1 MRQGLSLK
9 PIAVTSDRLRK
20 EQLGQT
26 AAPIASPYSKGP
38 GAPSASPAPQGPGP
52 SMGPPGAGQAPQA
65 RPGGL
70 QLARPPAGGTVP
82 TSPNRPP
89 PAPMGAARGLT
100 PAGPGPQRPAL
111 PGAYQAAATN
121 QDRAGMA
128 PWQVQGGGG
137 VSSAYGTQG
146 GGRYTGE
153 GLWGYSGQG
162 EQPWR
167 NTNDLGVPSNP
178 EVGSYRAAAEKAAA
192 DYGRMSGGTPTVD
205 IQRADGGYSQA
216 GPRQA
221 GGPVQAGGQG
231 APGEQT
237 SQSSTAGGRGY
248 SDEELKGRGS
258 EKDGSE
264 TLPDEWVRSPQEGV
278 RGYGVDPETGVV
290 LTFDDAAGVWRS
302 TGLSESAY
310 LEGQRGGNIDQ
321 IPLSSEQ
328 RGFADSLVT
337 QGYRVG
343 SDGEIFSPDGEQVG
357 SIYDDPSSLG
367 GKVRGLYDE
376 FSRQSGGEDSDPLAD
391 VKALLEGAGTLEGID
406 QSKVDAMVNAARRK
420 QAMESSQ
427 AMIMASEAGSRSRL
441 GPEATA
447 GIGAEISQRGGIE
460 QANTEAKIRLE
471 SEIQNMQ
478 ARMVDYQGRLQNL
491 RMLAAM
497 SQDAQTRQAAIDGQK
512 EMMRYAAEL
521 QAEIDGAQSQ
531 LSSAFGMAGSGAMAG
546 AGFGSM
552 FGPAGAGVGAGVGGF
567 TGFLSGLLS

>member
-52 SMGPPGAGQAPQA
+52 SIGPPGAGQAPQA

-70 QLARPPAGGTVP
+70 QLAKPPQVP

-89 PAPMGAARGLT
+89 AAPAGAARGLT
-100 PAGPGPQRPAL
+100 PAGSGPQRPAL

-128 PWQVQGGGG
+128 PWQAQGGGG
-137 VSSAYGTQG
+137 VSSAYGTQA

-162 EQPWR
+162 AQPWR
-167 NTNDLGVPSNP
+167 NTDIQPIGNP
-178 EVGSYRAAAEKAAA
+178 DVGSYRAAAEKAAA

-205 IQRADGGYSQA
+205 IQRADGGYTQA

-237 SQSSTAGGRGY
+237 SQASTAGGRGY
-248 SDEELKGRGS
+248 SDEELKGAGKPVS
-258 EKDGSE
+258 EAEFYAGVTSGA
-264 TLPDEWVRSPQEGV
+264 LNPDEWAKLDGTDTYVRRDDP
-278 RGYGVDPETGVV
+278 GYW
-290 LTFDDAAGVWRS
+290 L
-302 TGLSESAY
+302 
-310 LEGQRGGNIDQ
+310 
-321 IPLSSEQ
+321 
-328 RGFADSLVT
+328 
-337 QGYRVG
+337 
-343 SDGEIFSPDGEQVG
+343 SPDGETAYPQTGDKFGETG
-357 SIYDDPSSLG
+357 SGEQNSLIPNPDGSDPNTLGRLDENGEWVPSSFTTD
-367 GKVRGLYDE
+367 GKAPE
-376 FSRQSGGEDSDPLAD
+376 KADPLAE
-391 VKALLEGAGTLEGID
+391 VRALLEGAGTLGGID
-406 QSKVDAMVNAARRK
+406 ESKVEAMVNAARRK

-427 AMIMASEAGSRSRL
+427 AMIMASEAGARSRL

-447 GIGAEISQRGGIE
+447 GMGAEISQRGGIE

-478 ARMVDYQGRLQNL
+478 ARMVDYQSRMQNL

-497 SQDAQTRQAAIDGQK
+497 SQDAQTRQAAIDAQK

-531 LSSAFGMAGSGAMAG
+531 LASAFGMAGSGAMAG

-552 FGPAGAGVGAGVGGF
+552 FGPAGAGVGAGIGGF

>member
-20 EQLGQT
+20 EQLGQTT

-52 SMGPPGAGQAPQA
+52 SIGPPGAGQAPQA

-70 QLARPPAGGTVP
+70 QLAKPPQVP

-89 PAPMGAARGLT
+89 AAPMGAARGLT
-100 PAGPGPQRPAL
+100 PAGPGPQRPTL

-128 PWQVQGGGG
+128 PWQAQGGGG
-137 VSSAYGTQG
+137 VSSAYGSQA

-167 NTNDLGVPSNP
+167 NTNDLGIPSNP

-205 IQRADGGYSQA
+205 IQRADGGYTQA

-237 SQSSTAGGRGY
+237 SQASTAGGRGY
-248 SDEELKGRGS
+248 SDEELKGPGS

-264 TLPDEWVRSPQEGV
+264 TIPREWVRTTEDGTK
-278 RGYGVDPETGVV
+278 GYAVDP
-290 LTFDDAAGVWRS
+290 S
-302 TGLSESAY
+302 TGAVLAFDEASGTWKLTGQSEEAY
-310 LEGQRGGNIDQ
+310 LRDQRGDSIDQ
-321 IPLSSEQ
+321 IPLSSDQ
-328 RGFADSLVT
+328 RGFADSLVKE
-337 QGYRVG
+337 GYVIG
-343 SDGEIFSPDGEQVG
+343 PNGEIMSPDGEQVG
-357 SIYDDPSSLG
+357 SIYDDPSALQ
-367 GKVRGLYDE
+367 GKLKGFYDQYD
-376 FSRQSGGEDSDPLAD
+376 RQNGGEETDPLAD
-391 VKALLEGAGTLEGID
+391 VRALLEGAGTLGGID
-406 QSKVDAMVNAARRK
+406 ESKVEAMVNAARRK

-427 AMIMASEAGSRSRL
+427 AMIMASEAGARSRL

-447 GIGAEISQRGGIE
+447 GMGAEISQRGGIE

-478 ARMVDYQGRLQNL
+478 ARMVDYQSRMQNL

-497 SQDAQTRQAAIDGQK
+497 SQDAQTRQAAIDAQK

-531 LSSAFGMAGSGAMAG
+531 LASAFGMAGSGAMAG

-552 FGPAGAGVGAGVGGF
+552 FGPAGAGVGAGIGGF